1 MKRKTTVV
9 STYPACPLPR
19 NGGSMPPQPFI
30 HRPGYIEGGH
40 QLEKLEFALAIA
52 ISRGDTSRADQL
64 RSQIDVLG
72 DLGEEPGT

>member
-1 MKRKTTVV
+1 MA
-9 STYPACPLPR
+9 SIYPACPLPR
-19 NGGSMPPQPFI
+19 NGGFMPPQSSI

>member
-1 MKRKTTVV
+1 MA
-9 STYPACPLPR
+9 SIYPACPLPR
-19 NGGSMPPQPFI
+19 NGGSMPPHSSI

>member
-1 MKRKTTVV
+1 MA

-19 NGGSMPPQPFI
+19 NGGSMPPQPSV

-52 ISRGDTSRADQL
+52 ISRGDSGRADQL
-64 RSQIDVLG
+64 RSQIDALG